1 MIFLNKIQKLLDEYE
16 NCSCAVRD
24 KAFLYGICS
33 QSPPIANHIVYEPML
48 ECEIMNLI
56 DDYKRVIP
64 AELLTLYRFMNGAD
78 LFWTVRMIGKKARI
92 PICRLSIYGVPLT
105 CDRMHLE
112 PFNIRIEDLNRPNNT
127 PDSWLK
133 FGSYYSPTVTDI
145 RFDLFVDTESLVV
158 FAVKNG
164 CNVCCI
170 EKSWNSIDCCLCCL
184 LDEQIKG
191 NVGDGFA

>member
-1 MIFLNKIQKLLDEYE
+1 M
-16 NCSCAVRD
+16 
-24 KAFLYGICS
+24 
-33 QSPPIANHIVYEPML
+33 
-48 ECEIMNLI
+48 
-56 DDYKRVIP
+56 P
-64 AELLTLYRFMNGAD
+64 AELLNLYRFMNGAD
-78 LFWTVRMIGKKARI
+78 LFWSVKKIGTRQI
-92 PICRLSIYGVPLT
+92 PFNSLSIYGVPLT
-105 CDRMHLE
+105 FDRLHLE